1 MIDALI
7 SGKLIKAPE
16 LKTGQSGKYYCQFLL
31 SVSVGED
38 KPTIISG
45 MALQETAEKIAKL
58 GKGDALSVVGSLKP
72 SQWTDKATGT
82 LKHGLSITANAS
94 LSVYDIR
101 KRKAKNDNPTNQD
114 YTNNGANG
122 SSRPKSESTVNQD
135 YPNNGSSRPRYDH
148 MPFNDSIPF

>member
-1 MIDALI
+1 MLEALI

-16 LKTGQSGKYYCQFLL
+16 LKIGQSGKYYCQFLL
-31 SVSVGED
+31 SVAIGEE
-38 KPTIISG
+38 KPVIVSG
-45 MALQETAEKIAKL
+45 MAFTETAEKIARL

-94 LSVYDIR
+94 LSAYDL
-101 KRKAKNDNPTNQD
+101 KKH
-114 YTNNGANG
+114 
-122 SSRPKSESTVNQD
+122 RPKSESAANQD
-135 YPNNGSSRPRYDH
+135 YPSSGSSRPRYDH

>member
-7 SGKLIKAPE
+7 TRKLIKAPE

-38 KPTIISG
+38 KPIIVSG
-45 MALQETAEKIAKL
+45 MAFTETAEKIAKL
-58 GKGDALSVVGSLKP
+58 QKGDALSVVGALKP
-72 SQWTDKATGT
+72 SEWTDKATGL

-94 LSVYDIR
+94 LSAYDIK
-101 KRKAKNDNPTNQD
+101 KRRPKAESAANPD

-122 SSRPKSESTVNQD
+122 ASSSRYDST
-135 YPNNGSSRPRYDH
+135 
-148 MPFNDSIPF
+148 PFNDPLTF

>member
-7 SGKLIKAPE
+7 SGKLIKSPE

-31 SVSVGED
+31 SVAIGED
-38 KPTIISG
+38 KPVIVSG
-45 MALQETAEKIAKL
+45 MAFTETAEKIARL
-58 GKGDALSVVGSLKP
+58 QKGDALSVVGSLKP
-72 SQWTDKATGT
+72 SEWTDKATGT

-94 LSVYDIR
+94 LSAYDIK
-101 KRKAKNDNPTNQD
+101 KRRPKAETQADQ

-122 SSRPKSESTVNQD
+122 S
-135 YPNNGSSRPRYDH
+135 RYDS

>member
-7 SGKLIKAPE
+7 TGKLIKAPE

-45 MALQETAEKIAKL
+45 MAFQETAEKIAKL
-58 GKGDALSVVGSLKP
+58 GKGDALSVVGALKP
-72 SQWTDKATGT
+72 SEWVDKATGVT
-82 LKHGLSITANAS
+82 KHGLSITANAS
-94 LSVYDIR
+94 LSAYDLK
-101 KRKAKNDNPTNQD
+101 KRRPKADNPTNHD

-122 SSRPKSESTVNQD
+122 SSRS
-135 YPNNGSSRPRYDH
+135 RYDS
-148 MPFNDSIPF
+148 MPFNDPLTF

>member
-31 SVSVGED
+31 SVAIGEE
-38 KPTIISG
+38 KPVVVSG
-45 MALQETAEKIAKL
+45 MAFQDVAEKITKL
-58 GKGDALSVVGSLKP
+58 GKGDALSVVGALK
-72 SQWTDKATGT
+72 SNSWTDKATGT

-94 LSVYDIR
+94 LSAYDIK
-101 KRKAKNDNPTNQD
+101 KRRPKTDNPANQD

-122 SSRPKSESTVNQD
+122 SS
-135 YPNNGSSRPRYDH
+135 SSRYDS